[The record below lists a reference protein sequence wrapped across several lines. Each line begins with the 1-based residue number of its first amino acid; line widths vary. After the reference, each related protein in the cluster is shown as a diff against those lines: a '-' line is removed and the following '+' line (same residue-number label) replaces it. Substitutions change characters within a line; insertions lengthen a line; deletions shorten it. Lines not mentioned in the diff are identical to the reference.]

1 MATPIIRSTGSSSG
15 TITGHGRKDLII
27 GETVT
32 LTDAETAN
40 VGATYI
46 WTLLD
51 TPVTSTAS
59 LSGASTP
66 TATFSPDVTGS
77 YRVHCL
83 VNGISSSE
91 EIIAV
96 ALSYTNARIP
106 AYNELT
112 QYDGDGNTKGWHTDQ
127 TLFMRQTDA
136 ALSSVTVGT
145 NKVKVSS
152 GDTTTNYLVNKVLE
166 GTGITVTKENAGAN
180 EDLKIASKGLA
191 TVSSGDTTPGYLLGK
206 LVAGTNVTLTK
217 GNAGA
222 DETLTIA
229 STAVGG
235 LVKVD
240 VSDTTASYLASKLLA
255 GQSISLTV
263 GTPGG
268 NETLTAAFTGDIP
281 VSSGD
286 TTPAHLATKLVAGTN
301 VSITK
306 NNPGGNETLTI
317 ASTAS
322 GIGASTNKLITPILC
337 GINKSYYSDTHL
349 IIGVVEVNPNDFTV
363 AGTTMSAVF
372 RATGLMG
379 NSGITGNV
387 RLVNVSDSETVA
399 TLTFNSTTLSV
410 QSSTLTIGSSSGN
423 LKNSSKFYE
432 VHIWVNSPASSL
444 DSIELGVAEIRIIN
458 TVN

>member
-46 WTLLD
+46 WTFLD

-77 YRVHCL
+77 YRVNCL

-96 ALSYTNARIP
+96 ALSYTTARIP

-136 ALSSVTVGT
+136 ALSTVTVGT
-145 NKVKVSS
+145 NKVKITTN
-152 GDTTTNYLVNKVLE
+152 DTTSGFLWDKLVE
-166 GTGITVTKENAGAN
+166 GDGVTLTKQNAGFN
-180 EDLKIASKGLA
+180 ENIKISSDGLA
-191 TVSSGDTTPGYLLGK
+191 TVSSSDTTLGYLYGK
-206 LVAGTNVTLTK
+206 LAAGTNITLTPSTP
-217 GNAGA
+217 GT
-222 DETLTIA
+222 DQTLTIA
-229 STAVGG
+229 STAG
-235 LVKVD
+235 
-240 VSDTTASYLASKLLA
+240 
-255 GQSISLTV
+255 
-263 GTPGG
+263 
-268 NETLTAAFTGDIP
+268 
-281 VSSGD
+281 
-286 TTPAHLATKLVAGTN
+286 
-301 VSITK
+301 
-306 NNPGGNETLTI
+306 
-317 ASTAS
+317 
-322 GIGASTNKLITPILC
+322 GIGASTNKLINPILC

-349 IIGVVEVNPNDFTV
+349 IVGVIEVNPSDFTV

-387 RLVNVSDSETVA
+387 RLINVSDSETVA
-399 TLTFNSTTLSV
+399 TLTFSSTTLSI